1 MITERTLRRWR
12 AQALMDQKANSNLPP
27 EGIDVSVIALKQLND
42 RIIRMTQEL
51 LDQYLLRKGLK

>member
-27 EGIDVSVIALKQLND
+27 EGTNVSVIALKQLND

-51 LDQYLLRKGLK
+51 LDIYLVKRELK